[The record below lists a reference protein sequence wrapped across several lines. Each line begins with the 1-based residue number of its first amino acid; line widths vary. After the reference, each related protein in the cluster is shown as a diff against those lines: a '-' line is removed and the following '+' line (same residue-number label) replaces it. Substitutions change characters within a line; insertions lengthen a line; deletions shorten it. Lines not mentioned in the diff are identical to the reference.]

1 MNKGTKVSDS
11 SPFKGEQEG
20 VRAIILAAGTASRLR
35 PLTSHTPKCLLK
47 VGERTLLQRSIDALI
62 KAGIREFVIVT
73 GYLHEQIENFVRKT
87 YQDSLPLREG
97 RGGSFRF
104 IHNKDYETTNNIY
117 SLWLARPEAEGQE
130 VLLLDSDLLYDGQ
143 IIERVLADK
152 HDNVLTLIR
161 HELGEEEMKV
171 VIDAEGSIVE
181 ISKTCDP
188 AIAAGE
194 SLGIERMGKAYTTA
208 LYKELEVMKTLS
220 NFCPPSLTLPNCSA
234 SNRQLPLKGEEH
246 KASPLRG
253 GLVGSGGWE
262 NSFYELAFQRL
273 IAQGHTYSV
282 LDVTDLFSC
291 ELDTV
296 EDFENA
302 KERIPA
308 DLF

>member
-1 MNKGTKVSDS
+1 MNRGTKVTDS
-11 SPFKGEQEG
+11 SPFKGDQVG

-47 VGERTLLQRSIDALI
+47 VGERTLLQRSMDALI
-62 KAGIREFVIVT
+62 KAGIREFCIVT
-73 GYLHEQIENFVRKT
+73 GYLHEMIEDFVRKQYADSINVT
-87 YQDSLPLREG
+87 YIYNEV
-97 RGGSFRF
+97 
-104 IHNKDYETTNNIY
+104 YETTNNIY

-130 VLLLDSDLLYDGQ
+130 VLLLDSDLLYDGE
-143 IIERVLADK
+143 IVKRVLADK

-188 AIAAGE
+188 ALAAGE

-220 NFCPPSLTLPNCSA
+220 NS
-234 SNRQLPLKGEEH
+234 PLKGEEH